1 MSKLG
6 KEGHKRRF
14 WKIFKSQK
22 DEIVNS
28 SLPQMLKER
37 KKREMENLEPVGAE
51 NDF

>member
-6 KEGHKRRF
+6 KEGHKRHF
-14 WKIFKSQK
+14 WKRLKSLK

-37 KKREMENLEPVGAE
+37 KNVKWRIWEPVGAE